1 MFRTREH
8 NKCLSVTPLLQTE
21 ANWRSPRLQLAHTTP
36 AVLRVQ
42 NGGRIR
48 GTSQVVSVTGG
59 LLCLSSPLDQGS
71 RVKLM
76 FLTDA
81 GTVLGTAEMLP
92 SVSATLQPFRF
103 VKIDENDERRL
114 REIIRLSVDQNR
126 HQQRSIVRDRAW

>member
-1 MFRTREH
+1 M
-8 NKCLSVTPLLQTE
+8 PQLLQTE
-21 ANWRSPRLQLAHTTP
+21 ANRRSPRLQFAHTTP
-36 AVLRVQ
+36 AVLRLQ
-42 NGGRIR
+42 NRPHIR
-48 GTSQVVSVTGG
+48 GTLQVISVTGG

-103 VKIDENDERRL
+103 VKIDETDERKL
-114 REIIRLSVDQNR
+114 REIIQLSVDQNR
-126 HQQRSIVRDRAW
+126 REQRSIVKDRTW